1 MIRRTLLTAISTAV
15 AIAPCFA
22 EPLDSRTPCSVAVKA
37 FNSVKRP
44 GQVLAGAPSP
54 EVPEVGNYIL
64 SVMEGLD
71 HKHTDI
77 GEPGVWS
84 NLSDAARHAI
94 AASAVGHCRL
104 HPRLTINRA
113 ADAVYN
119 SVRDIQLLLGPTWL
133 TALASAAERRPC
145 SPTRRLRG
153 WKC

>member
-1 MIRRTLLTAISTAV
+1 VTPRHISGIVPATIAMIV
-15 AIAPCFA
+15 ATAPCSA
-22 EPLDSRTPCSVAVKA
+22 DPIDSHTSCSVAVQA
-37 FNSVKRP
+37 FNSAKRA

-54 EVPEVGNYIL
+54 EVLEVGNYIL
-64 SVMEGLD
+64 SIMEGLD
-71 HKHTDI
+71 RQHTDK

-119 SVRDIQLLLGPTWL
+119 SVRDIQILLGPTWL
-133 TALASAAERRPC
+133 DG
-145 SPTRRLRG
+145 TRFGR
-153 WKC
+153 